1 MKREEIINTFILLSQ
16 SQGFYGRLLNL
27 LNTMEA
33 EKKEAFLTILEDQ
46 NFKDMLDLIMWIEEN
61 I

>member
-1 MKREEIINTFILLSQ
+1 MKREEILNTFILLSH

-27 LNTMEA
+27 LNTMEV
-33 EKKEAFLTILEDQ
+33 EKKEAFLTILEEQ

>member
-27 LNTMEA
+27 LDTMET
-33 EKKEAFLTILEDQ
+33 EKKEAFLTLLEKQ
-46 NFKDMLDLIMWIEEN
+46 NFKDMLDLIMWVEEN

>member
-1 MKREEIINTFILLSQ
+1 MKREEIINTFVLLSQ

-27 LNTMEA
+27 LNTMET
-33 EKKEAFLTILEDQ
+33 EKKEAFLPLLEKQ

>member
-1 MKREEIINTFILLSQ
+1 MKREEILNTFILLSQ

-27 LNTMEA
+27 LDTMEV
-33 EKKEAFLTILEDQ
+33 EKKEAFLTLLEGQ

>member
-27 LNTMEA
+27 LDTMET
-33 EKKEAFLTILEDQ
+33 EKKEAFLPLLEKQ
-46 NFKDMLDLIMWIEEN
+46 NFKDMLDLIMWVEEN